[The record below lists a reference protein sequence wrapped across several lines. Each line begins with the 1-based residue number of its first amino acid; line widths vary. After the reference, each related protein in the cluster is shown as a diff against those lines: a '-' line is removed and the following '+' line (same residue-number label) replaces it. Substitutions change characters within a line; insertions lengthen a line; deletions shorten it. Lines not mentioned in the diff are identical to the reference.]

1 MFKIIEIKLIGE
13 NMKISWIKYK
23 DDDSFKLF
31 KNLGMDVYD
40 IDDFDMV
47 DNKLKELV
55 DNNYKTIVLS
65 NQVASFSED
74 IIKKYKKSE
83 DISIIIAP
91 NKK

>member
-1 MFKIIEIKLIGE
+1 
-13 NMKISWIKYK
+13 MKISWIKYK

-40 IDDFDMV
+40 LDDFDMV

>member
-1 MFKIIEIKLIGE
+1 
-13 NMKISWIKYK
+13 MKISWIKYK
-23 DDDSFKLF
+23 EDDSFKLF

-40 IDDFDMV
+40 IDDFDMI

-55 DNNYKTIVLS
+55 DSNYKTIILS

-74 IIKKYKKSE
+74 IIKKYKKSD

>member
-1 MFKIIEIKLIGE
+1 
-13 NMKISWIKYK
+13 MKISWIKYK

-31 KNLGMDVYD
+31 KNLGMEVYD
-40 IDDFDMV
+40 LDDFDMV

-65 NQVASFSED
+65 NEVASFSED
-74 IIKKYKKSE
+74 IIKKYRKSD

>member
-1 MFKIIEIKLIGE
+1 
-13 NMKISWIKYK
+13 MKISWIKYK
-23 DDDSFKLF
+23 EDDSFKLF

-40 IDDFDMV
+40 IDDFDMI

-74 IIKKYKKSE
+74 IIKKYKKSD

>member
-1 MFKIIEIKLIGE
+1 
-13 NMKISWIKYK
+13 MKISWIKYK

-65 NQVASFSED
+65 NEVASFSED
-74 IIKKYKKSE
+74 IIKKYRKSD

>member
-1 MFKIIEIKLIGE
+1 
-13 NMKISWIKYK
+13 
-23 DDDSFKLF
+23 
-31 KNLGMDVYD
+31 MDVYD
-40 IDDFDMV
+40 IDDFDMI

-74 IIKKYKKSE
+74 IIKKYKKSD

>member
-1 MFKIIEIKLIGE
+1 
-13 NMKISWIKYK
+13 
-23 DDDSFKLF
+23 
-31 KNLGMDVYD
+31 MDVYD

-74 IIKKYKKSE
+74 IIKKYKKSD

>member
-1 MFKIIEIKLIGE
+1 
-13 NMKISWIKYK
+13 MKISWIKYK

-55 DNNYKTIVLS
+55 DNNYRTIVLS

-74 IIKKYKKSE
+74 IIKKYKKSD

>member
-1 MFKIIEIKLIGE
+1 MFKIIEIELIGE

-65 NQVASFSED
+65 NEVASFSED
-74 IIKKYKKSE
+74 IIKKYRKSD

>member
-1 MFKIIEIKLIGE
+1 MFKIIEIKLIGG
-13 NMKISWIKYK
+13 NRKISWIKYK

-31 KNLGMDVYD
+31 KNLGMYVYD

-55 DNNYKTIVLS
+55 DSNYKTIVLS

-74 IIKKYKKSE
+74 IIKKYKKSD

>member
-1 MFKIIEIKLIGE
+1 
-13 NMKISWIKYK
+13 MKISWIKYK
-23 DDDSFKLF
+23 NDDSFKLF